1 MLLEQE
7 EIYREI
13 YPHHSSGRVQSNAL
27 KSRADTVRVI
37 ESISQLSYFPMT
49 TWQSL
54 LLLYRSIDVCLPD
67 CGPKSDR
74 FVYTMSDDEIQ
85 DAIDSFRQFP
95 QLVNN
100 LTSGQAGIKYQITTV
115 ENPLGKLTRM
125 TNGSYWPSPDST
137 RTEIDQLAP
146 PGRYDSIF
154 ILWPQHNYKRRE
166 SIRSGGW
173 GLAIPASPWSNQATY
188 ASIANAERWQWQV
201 PIVGEVW
208 LHEWLH
214 GVCAYFA
221 NLGYVMP
228 AGDADGG
235 GRHGY
240 VQSPL
245 FGWTTYYRDLMTGNV
260 LESGNRTGI
269 PIEVWKHKPEIEV
282 G

>member
-1 MLLEQE
+1 
-7 EIYREI
+7 
-13 YPHHSSGRVQSNAL
+13 
-27 KSRADTVRVI
+27 
-37 ESISQLSYFPMT
+37 
-49 TWQSL
+49 
-54 LLLYRSIDVCLPD
+54 
-67 CGPKSDR
+67 
-74 FVYTMSDDEIQ
+74 
-85 DAIDSFRQFP
+85 
-95 QLVNN
+95 
-100 LTSGQAGIKYQITTV
+100 
-115 ENPLGKLTRM
+115 
-125 TNGSYWPSPDST
+125 
-137 RTEIDQLAP
+137 LAP

-173 GLAIPASPWSNQATY
+173 GLAIPASPWSNRATY

-269 PIEVWKHKPEIEV
+269 PMEVWKHKPEIEV